1 MDSCTLNM
9 ILYITT
15 CDAPPYSAKRVHFR
29 LCTSSSSES
38 FEPGSLVTAI
48 YSIISVTFF
57 SETAPE
63 LFGRYGG

>member
-1 MDSCTLNM
+1 
-9 ILYITT
+9 
-15 CDAPPYSAKRVHFR
+15 VHFR